1 MKNTKLTSVKILD
14 HLYKTFKQNTV
25 NTDMT
30 LQKITNRAIHKYLN
44 DENFRRE
51 VEEHEDLKISGSKL

>member
-1 MKNTKLTSVKILD
+1 MKKSKLTSVKILE
-14 HLYKTFKQNTV
+14 HLYKSFKKNTV